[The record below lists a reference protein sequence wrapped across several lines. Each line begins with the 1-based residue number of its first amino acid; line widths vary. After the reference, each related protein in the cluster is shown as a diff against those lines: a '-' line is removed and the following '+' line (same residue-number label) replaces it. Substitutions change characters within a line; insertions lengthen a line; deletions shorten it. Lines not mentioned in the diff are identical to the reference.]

1 MKQCE
6 YYYITMRNV
15 SGPGELSR
23 YENAPT
29 CAPTEDICKFVGDCT
44 KCDIK
49 DKIHV
54 KRYAKPHEESWYT
67 VDKYGCY
74 DDSPGIDYY
83 CGTCHQEV
91 DEEDNFCRK
100 CGQKLK

>member
-1 MKQCE
+1 MKQCK

-54 KRYAKPHEESWYT
+54 KRYAKPYKDNWYI
-67 VDKYGCY
+67 VDKYGYY
-74 DDSPGIDYY
+74 DDSPDIDYY
-83 CGTCHQEV
+83 CGNCHKPVREG
-91 DEEDNFCRK
+91 DNYCRY
-100 CGQKLK
+100 CGQMLK

>member
-6 YYYITMRNV
+6 YYYMTMRNV
-15 SGPGELSR
+15 SGLGELSR
-23 YENAPT
+23 YEDTPT

-44 KCDIK
+44 NCDVK

-54 KRYAKPHEESWYT
+54 KRYEKPHEESWHT
-67 VDKYGCY
+67 VDKCGCY